1 MVKPI
6 MKDVFF
12 LQQKSEPATK
22 ADEQV
27 VQDLLD
33 TLKANEAGCV
43 GMAANMI
50 GVKKRIIVVNVGFM
64 NIPMINPMI
73 VKKSGAYETEEGCLS
88 LVGVRKTTRYRE
100 IEVEFWDVSWKKQR
114 QKYSGWIAQIIQ
126 HECDHLDGI
135 II

>member
-33 TLKANEAGCV
+33 TLKANETGCV

-64 NIPMINPMI
+64 NIPMINPII

-100 IEVEFWDVSWKKQR
+100 IEVEFWDANWEKQR